1 MSLCAID
8 CCGSGN
14 SGGEFV
20 SLGHY
25 ERDDVAA
32 VVDELR
38 RRKLVGRVALWGRSM
53 GASTALL
60 YAATRDPCVAAVVAD
75 SPYASLVQLCRELVA
90 KARAPAAAANAG
102 GEAVKVDV
110 VTAAVTEAALGLV
123 RASVRHRAAFDI
135 YDVAPERHVANLRH
149 SATPALF
156 MHGALDDFVAPR
168 HARQL
173 HAAHGGDSAL
183 VLLPCDHQA
192 ERPAS
197 AIAEACLF
205 VYDKLAPRNA
215 ASSRASYVKALRR
228 LADDGHLGPRDA
240 LQAPGP
246 RDAPMPPAAAPL
258 PARRAHLRRPGDRPE
273 GDGGSGLGRQRQK
286 EIGALVSR
294 ISLR

>member
-38 RRKLVGRVALWGRSM
+38 RRQLVGRVALWGRSM

-90 KARAPAAAANAG
+90 KARAPAAAVANAG
-102 GEAVKVDV
+102 GEAARVDL

-183 VLLPCDHQA
+183 LLLPCDHQA

-205 VYDKLAPRNA
+205 VYDRLAPRNA
-215 ASSRASYVKALRR
+215 ASSRAHYVKALRR

-240 LQAPGP
+240 VQ
-246 RDAPMPPAAAPL
+246 PPAAAPL

-273 GDGGSGLGRQRQK
+273 GDGGSGMGRARQQQ
-286 EIGALVSR
+286 IGALLSR
-294 ISLR
+294 VSLR